1 MGANQSQVVGVS
13 LQPHHHGGNPFHN
26 RMEDEQD
33 LPPPSHC
40 SIGNSFFGV
49 QTLTPSAATQ
59 RPKRKVS
66 DASTAITDFD
76 SSPAILPASPKRS
89 RIVTPSL
96 ATMPR
101 QISRSITAAL
111 FPKIVSNEDNDDDYD
126 SEKDEN
132 NDELIHQVLYDGLG
146 QGVKPSLDSDEEPDV
161 PRRALF
167 PE

>member
-1 MGANQSQVVGVS
+1 MGANQSQADVVGVV
-13 LQPHHHGGNPFHN
+13 QPLGVNPFQKN
-26 RMEDEQD
+26 RMEKDD
-33 LPPPSHC
+33 LPPQSQWSNG
-40 SIGNSFFGV
+40 SIGTRGFFGSKSA
-49 QTLTPSAATQ
+49 TLLSPDPKQ

-66 DASTAITDFD
+66 DASTAITDFSFAED
-76 SSPAILPASPKRS
+76 YNSTAILPASPKRS

-96 ATMPR
+96 ASMPR

-111 FPKIVSNEDNDDDYD
+111 FPKILMDDD
-126 SEKDEN
+126 DEN

-146 QGVKPSLDSDEEPDV
+146 QGDRPVLEEPDL